1 MHLKSKMLCLAGATI
16 LASGTFAQVPGG
28 GSPQG
33 QSSPQPTTPGT
44 SATPM
49 TSGDLPPQE
58 AVNPLAADQKFLKD
72 ATEGART
79 QVELGKLAQE
89 KGSSDAVKEFGKRV
103 VDDHSKSSTDLQQLA
118 AKAGVSV
125 ESDMPKKTKKAQE
138 KLSKL
143 SGPDFDR
150 TFAKM
155 MLNDHKSD
163 TKSFEKE
170 SKNGKIPEAK
180 EFASNSLP
188 TVQERL
194 KMAQDLDA
202 TVKGAGKA
210 SKGDQ

>member
-1 MHLKSKMLCLAGATI
+1 MHLRSKMLCLAGATI
-16 LASGTFAQVPGG
+16 LASGAFAQAPGG

-33 QSSPQPTTPGT
+33 QSSPQPTTPST
-44 SATPM
+44 SAPPM
-49 TSGDLPPQE
+49 TSGDIPQE

-103 VDDHSKSSTDLQQLA
+103 VEDHSKTSTDLEQLA

-125 ESDMPKKTKKAQE
+125 ESDMPKKARKAQE

-150 TFAKM
+150 TFTKM

-163 TKSFEKE
+163 AKSFEKE

-194 KMAQDLDA
+194 KMAQELDE
-202 TVKGAGKA
+202 TVKAAGKT

>member
-1 MHLKSKMLCLAGATI
+1 MHLRHKMLCLAGATI

-33 QSSPQPTTPGT
+33 QSSPQPTTPST
-44 SATPM
+44 SAPPM
-49 TSGDLPPQE
+49 TSGDLPQE

-103 VDDHSKSSTDLQQLA
+103 VEDHSKTSTDLEQLA

-125 ESDMPKKTKKAQE
+125 ESDMPKKAKKAQE

-143 SGPDFDR
+143 SGSDFDR

-163 TKSFEKE
+163 AKSFEKE

-180 EFASNSLP
+180 QFASNSLP

-194 KMAQDLDA
+194 KLAQELDE
-202 TVKGAGKA
+202 TVKTAGKA

>member
-1 MHLKSKMLCLAGATI
+1 MHLKSKMLCLAGAAI
-16 LASGTFAQVPGG
+16 LASGAFAQDPG

-33 QSSPQPTTPGT
+33 QSSPQPTTPST
-44 SATPM
+44 SAPPM
-49 TSGDLPPQE
+49 ASGDLPQE

-72 ATEGART
+72 ASEGART

-103 VDDHSKSSTDLQQLA
+103 VDDHSKTSTDLEQLA
-118 AKAGVSV
+118 AKAGVPV

-163 TKSFEKE
+163 AKSFEKE

-194 KMAQDLDA
+194 KMAQELDETMKA
-202 TVKGAGKA
+202 AGKA